1 MNSREKIL
9 TLENL
14 LGRVAEARASG
25 RRIILAA
32 GRCDLI
38 SPETIEALQSARE
51 GNSLIVAA
59 VAPDSPV
66 GPSLLVAEARAQ
78 LAAALAT
85 VDFVVI
91 GVAEAI
97 GQVLRPDQRLDLPAD
112 LAPKLIERF
121 RLERRE

>member
-14 LGRVAEARASG
+14 LERAAEARASG

-32 GRCDLI
+32 GRFDLI
-38 SPETIEALQSARE
+38 SPETVKALQSARE
-51 GNSLIVAA
+51 GNSLIVVV
-59 VAPDSPV
+59 VAPDSAI
-66 GPSLLVAEARAQ
+66 GLSLLVAEARAQ
-78 LAAALAT
+78 LAAALAS

-91 GVAEAI
+91 GEAEAI
-97 GQVLRPDQRLDLPAD
+97 GQVLRPGRRLDVPED

-121 RLERRE
+121 RLERRD